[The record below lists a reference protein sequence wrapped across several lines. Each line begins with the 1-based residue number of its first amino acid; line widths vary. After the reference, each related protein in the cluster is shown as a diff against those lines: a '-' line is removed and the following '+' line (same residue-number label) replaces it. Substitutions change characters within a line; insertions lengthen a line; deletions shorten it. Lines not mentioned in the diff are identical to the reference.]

1 MSLGKSYAN
10 LGNMIA
16 QYQDQGGFAKPSRYE
31 IIITPPSRVTLTILN
46 VLYCEKVTQI

>member
-1 MSLGKSYAN
+1 MSLGKSYAS

-31 IIITPPSRVTLTILN
+31 IIITPPVQIDLTIS
-46 VLYCEKVTQI
+46 EFATSS